1 MIEYLIL
8 KINYGEVLEVIMIK
22 GLFVTFE
29 GLEGCGKST
38 QVKMFFHFL
47 NKKGIPVRVT
57 KEPGGTKIGDE
68 IRKILLDQKNN
79 GMDYKAE
86 MLLFLASRSE
96 NVRLNIIPALEKGE
110 TVLSDRFFDSTTAY
124 QGYGRGI
131 DIDTINNLNHLVVGK
146 AVPDLTFILDIEP
159 NIGLKRSTSFSDSRE
174 IRFEEEFIS
183 KKIINGKLFL
193 DRVRDGYYQIAKDN
207 AKRIKLINANR
218 SKEEIFHDIIRIVN
232 EKISEK

>member
-1 MIEYLIL
+1 MIQ
-8 KINYGEVLEVIMIK
+8 
-22 GLFVTFE
+22 GLFITFE

-38 QVKMFFHFL
+38 QVKMLFHFL
-47 NKKGIPVRVT
+47 NKKGIPVMVT

-96 NVRLNIIPALEKGE
+96 NVRLNIIPALEKGKI
-110 TVLSDRFFDSTTAY
+110 VLSDRFFDSTTAY

-131 DIDTINNLNHLVVGK
+131 DIDTISNLNHLVVGK

-159 NIGLKRSTSFSDSRE
+159 NIGLKRSTSFSNSRE
-174 IRFEEEFIS
+174 IRFEEEFIG
-183 KKIINGKLFL
+183 KKVINGKLFL
-193 DRVRDGYYQIAKDN
+193 DRVKDGYYQIAKDN

-218 SKEEIFHDIIRIVN
+218 SKEEIFHDIIRIVK
-232 EKISEK
+232 EKISEKRKI

>member
-1 MIEYLIL
+1 
-8 KINYGEVLEVIMIK
+8 MIK

-38 QVKMFFHFL
+38 QVKMLFHFL

>member
-1 MIEYLIL
+1 M
-8 KINYGEVLEVIMIK
+8 
-22 GLFVTFE
+22 
-29 GLEGCGKST
+29 
-38 QVKMFFHFL
+38 
-47 NKKGIPVRVT
+47 VT

-232 EKISEK
+232 EKISEKRKAQNIKLG

>member
-1 MIEYLIL
+1 
-8 KINYGEVLEVIMIK
+8 MIK

-38 QVKMFFHFL
+38 QVKMLFHL
-47 NKKGIPVRVT
+47 LSKKGIPVMAT

-96 NVRLNIIPALEKGE
+96 NVRLNIIPALEKGK

-232 EKISEK
+232 EKISEKRKAQNIKLG

>member
-1 MIEYLIL
+1 ME
-8 KINYGEVLEVIMIK
+8 
-22 GLFVTFE
+22 
-29 GLEGCGKST
+29 
-38 QVKMFFHFL
+38 
-47 NKKGIPVRVT
+47 T

-146 AVPDLTFILDIEP
+146 AVPDLTFILEIEP

-218 SKEEIFHDIIRIVN
+218 SKEEIFHDIIRIVK
-232 EKISEK
+232 EKISEKRKA